1 MTQVCFRVQPV
12 QSGRPDQT
20 IKDGRPLATV
30 IRAGEQIVAASY
42 GYRTKRTFG
51 DKVVE
56 LDAAII
62 EIA

>member
-1 MTQVCFRVQPV
+1 MLQGPAV

-20 IKDGRPLATV
+20 IKDGGSLATV

-42 GYRTKRTFG
+42 GHRTQRPFS
-51 DKVVE
+51 DEVVE
-56 LDAAII
+56 LDASII